1 MLQTLLAQI
10 GPRWVQDIRA
20 HSQQIKEAYAP
31 LLRAAPASGALIAR
45 DISYGSNPRQV
56 LDLFRPRATVTGA
69 PAPVAV
75 FVHGG
80 AFVRGEKCTT
90 GEIYDNVMHWFVRQ
104 GWLAANVEYRLAPEA
119 PFPAGADDVALA
131 MDWLHRHVIEHGGDL
146 TRLLLIGH
154 SAGGTH
160 AASYCFDPTLGY
172 LGRHVAALA
181 LLSAR
186 LRADALPVN
195 PNAAG
200 VRAYF
205 GEDASHYDQ
214 CSPVRYAGQSRLPVL
229 IAIAEYENPL
239 LDVYGLECAHAIAA
253 ARGRAPRLLQLRGHN
268 HMSMVAHFNTS
279 EEVLGRELLDFFT
292 REALHP

>member
-20 HSQQIKEAYAP
+20 HSQQVKDAYAP
-31 LLRAAPASGALIAR
+31 LLRAAPASGALIER
-45 DISYGSNPRQV
+45 DVPYGPHPRQV
-56 LDLFRPRATVTGA
+56 LDLFQPCEPVVGTS
-69 PAPVAV
+69 APVAV

-80 AFVRGEKCTT
+80 AFVRGEKCTSA
-90 GEIYDNVMHWFVRQ
+90 EMYDNVMHWFTRQ
-104 GWLAANVEYRLAPEA
+104 GWLAVNVEYRLAPEA

-131 MDWLHRHVIEHGGDL
+131 MDWLHRHVAGHGGNSA
-146 TRLLLIGH
+146 RLLLIGH

-186 LRADALPVN
+186 LRADVLPVN

-205 GEDASHYDQ
+205 GEDASRYDQ
-214 CSPVRYAGQSRLPVL
+214 RSPVRYAGQSRLPVL

-239 LDVYGLECAHAIAA
+239 LDLYGLECAQAIAA
-253 ARGRAPRLLQLRGHN
+253 SRGRAPRLLQLRGHN

-279 EEVLGRELLDFFT
+279 EDVLGREMLDFFA